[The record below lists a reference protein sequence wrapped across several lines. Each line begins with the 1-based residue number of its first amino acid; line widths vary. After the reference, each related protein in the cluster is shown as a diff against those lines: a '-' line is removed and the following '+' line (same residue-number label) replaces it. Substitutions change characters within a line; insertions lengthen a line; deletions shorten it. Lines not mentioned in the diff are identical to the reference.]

1 MMEKRLLVIFAHP
14 DDESFGPAGTLAH
27 YARSGAR
34 VHLLTATKG
43 EAGKNATGL
52 TEESLGAMREKEL
65 LKAAK
70 IIGLEH
76 VEFMGY
82 MDKTLTDL
90 EPHRPV
96 EKIVNY
102 MERFQPQVIITF
114 GPTGISRHPD
124 HVTVHHWAMQAFK
137 ISDYPQKLYYFT
149 IPKERLIERYPEF
162 PNGEGDITTI
172 LNVQDYIEVKKA
184 AILCHETQRYS
195 IDRLY
200 DFSKQG
206 GRPPIPVEENFILA
220 ANRLDYE
227 VEGLEAD
234 LFTGIDTL
242 QRETVG

>member
-1 MMEKRLLVIFAHP
+1 MEKRLLVVFAHP

-27 YARSGAR
+27 YAKLGVR

-43 EAGKNATGL
+43 EVGKNATGL
-52 TEESLGAMREKEL
+52 TEEPLGTMREKEL
-65 LKAAK
+65 LKAAR

-82 MDKTLTDL
+82 IDKTLMGL
-90 EPHRPV
+90 EMHRPV

-102 MERFQPQVIITF
+102 IDHFQPQVMITF

-124 HVTVHHWAMQAFK
+124 HITVHHWATQAFK
-137 ISDYPQKLYYFT
+137 ISPYPQKLYYYT
-149 IPKERLIERYPEF
+149 IPKERLMERYPEL

-172 LNVQDYIEVKKA
+172 IQVKDDLETKKA

-200 DFSKQG
+200 DFANPE
-206 GRPPIPVEENFILA
+206 GRPIPAEENYILA
-220 ANRLDYE
+220 DHRLDDLPDGIE
-227 VEGLEAD
+227 SD
-234 LFTGIDTL
+234 LFSGIHS
-242 QRETVG
+242 QQKETVG